1 MKHFRRII
9 CWAIFLLAVL
19 QLALLVLSWLFAAAC
34 PDMSLRSPLTAPGL
48 RWFFGSFVSFTA
60 SPVLVWLIVWSF
72 AVSALHS
79 SGLLREIVVRCHI
92 GTHSLSTEE
101 ASQVSVRSRFAAII
115 TLGVFCLQ
123 IGVLLLLTL
132 PRHAVLLSVTGTL
145 FPGSFA
151 AGIIPALAFILTVCS
166 LVYGVLSFRFRT
178 VYQLCNALCSPLH
191 SFPALLLFYVLTR
204 QLLATVGYIFHF

>member
-1 MKHFRRII
+1 MKHFRRMV
-9 CWAIFLLAVL
+9 CWAIFLLVIL
-19 QLALLVLSWLFAAAC
+19 QLVLLVLSWLFAAAW
-34 PDMSLRSPLTAPGL
+34 PDTSLRSPLTAPGL

-79 SGLLREIVVRCHI
+79 SGLLHEIVTRCHMSI
-92 GTHSLSTEE
+92 HSLSTEE

-145 FPGSFA
+145 FPGSFS

-178 VYQLCNALCSPLH
+178 VYQLCNALCHPLR
-191 SFPALLLFYVLTR
+191 SFPSLLLLYVLTR
-204 QLLATVGYIFHF
+204 QLLSTVAYIFHF

>member
-19 QLALLVLSWLFAAAC
+19 QLALLVLSWLLPRHVLIC
-34 PDMSLRSPLTAPGL
+34 PCAHRSPPLA
-48 RWFFGSFVSFTA
+48 FVGFLAHLSLTA

-79 SGLLREIVVRCHI
+79 SGLLREIVARCHI

-101 ASQVSVRSRFAAII
+101 VSQVSVRSRFAAII

-191 SFPALLLFYVLTR
+191 SFPALLLFYVLAR

>member
-1 MKHFRRII
+1 MKYFRRII
-9 CWAIFLLAVL
+9 CWIIFLLAVL
-19 QLALLVLSWLFAAAC
+19 QLALLVLSWLFAAAW

-60 SPVLVWLIVWSF
+60 SPILVWLVVWSF

-79 SGLLREIVVRCHI
+79 SGLLYEIVARCHMKV
-92 GTHSLSTEE
+92 HDLSTDDM
-101 ASQVSVRSRFAAII
+101 SQGSIRSRFAFII

-178 VYQLCNALCSPLH
+178 VYQLCDALCRPLR
-191 SFPALLLFYVLTR
+191 SFPALLLLYVLAR
-204 QLLATVGYIFHF
+204 QLLATVAYIFHF